1 LLDRTSEYSQ
11 FRPTEYQ
18 GTIGDDE
25 PGQEHERY
33 FMTRPRIL
41 IADDHAMLLDAFRA
55 LLESEFDVVGTVT
68 DGRMLLEEF
77 SRLHPDVV
85 LLDIAMPLLNGLDA
99 GRQLRAQ
106 HKSVKLIYLTMYADP
121 DLAGE
126 ALRLGASG
134 YVLKSSAAHELKQAI
149 HEALRG
155 RSYITPLITRD
166 VVGSPIDRTN
176 RHTLTMRQR
185 EVLQLLAEG
194 RSMKEVGTVLNV
206 TARTVA
212 FHKYKMMEQLGLKTS
227 AELVQFAVKQ
237 GMVAS
242 VQFFQ
247 PDVADENL
255 GGRFDLDSELS

>member
-1 LLDRTSEYSQ
+1 
-11 FRPTEYQ
+11 
-18 GTIGDDE
+18 
-25 PGQEHERY
+25 
-33 FMTRPRIL
+33 MTRPRIL
-41 IADDHAMLLDAFRA
+41 MADDHAMLLDAFRA
-55 LLESEFDVVGTVT
+55 LLEPEFDVVGTVT

-99 GRQLRAQ
+99 GRQLKAQ
-106 HKSVKLIYLTMYADP
+106 RKSVKLIYLTMNPDP

-134 YVLKSSAAHELKQAI
+134 YVLKSSAFQELKQAI

-166 VVGSPIDRTN
+166 VVGSLIEHRAG
-176 RHTLTMRQR
+176 RRELTMRQR

-194 RSMKEVGTVLNV
+194 RSMKEVGAILDLTP
-206 TARTVA
+206 RTVA
-212 FHKYKMMEQLGLKTS
+212 FHKYRMMEQLRLKTS

-237 GMVAS
+237 GVVA
-242 VQFFQ
+242 
-247 PDVADENL
+247 
-255 GGRFDLDSELS
+255 